1 MTSKE
6 EDNNA
11 LISKIFKMVEEKSVT
26 EEKVVKKKRTRKP
39 MTPEQKAKAVANL
52 KRGRETAM
60 RNRKAKL
67 AAAGKGETAPKLE
80 PVKEEPIAPKLEPA
94 KEEPLAPKLEPVK
107 EEPLAP
113 KLEPVKE
120 EPLAPKL
127 ESVKSPSP
135 VYIPIVYDGPEGPLR
150 IRTWG
155 GVSLW

>member
-11 LISKIFKMVEEKSVT
+11 LISKIFKMVEEKS
-26 EEKVVKKKRTRKP
+26 EERVVKKKRTRKP

-60 RNRKAKL
+60 RIRKVKL
-67 AAAGKGETAPKLE
+67 AAAGKAPKVE
-80 PVKEEPIAPKLEPA
+80 PVAPVVKPPTPPPVV
-94 KEEPLAPKLEPVK
+94 KPPSPPPVK
-107 EEPLAP
+107 P
-113 KLEPVKE
+113 
-120 EPLAPKL
+120 
-127 ESVKSPSP
+127 PSP
-135 VYIPIVYDGPEGPLR
+135 VYTPIVNDGPLR

>member
-11 LISKIFKMVEEKSVT
+11 LISKIFKMVEEKS
-26 EEKVVKKKRTRKP
+26 EEKVAKKKRTRKP

-67 AAAGKGETAPKLE
+67 AAAGKGSKTETAPKSE
-80 PVKEEPIAPKLEPA
+80 PVKQ
-94 KEEPLAPKLEPVK
+94 EPLAPKLEPVK
-107 EEPLAP
+107 PP
-113 KLEPVKE
+113 TP
-120 EPLAPKL
+120 P
-127 ESVKSPSP
+127 SVKIPSP
-135 VYIPIVYDGPEGPLR
+135 VYIPIVNDGPLR
-150 IRTWG
+150 ITTWG